1 MLKQGAKPVPQRRK
15 RQSYEA
21 LDLVAFQQQPEEE
34 KKEEKPDERMD
45 NEDFI
50 DVSHRM
56 RQSKRNKTPA
66 NRD

>member
-34 KKEEKPDERMD
+34 KKEEKPDERK
-45 NEDFI
+45 NTWKNSCF
-50 DVSHRM
+50 
-56 RQSKRNKTPA
+56 PL
-66 NRD
+66 